1 MTIESEMSAAARSA
15 ERGFRPGPCASGAL
29 GQRFTDAL
37 PACRED
43 LPACREDLRADR
55 RRW

>member
-1 MTIESEMSAAARSA
+1 MTIGSKMSAAARSA

-37 PACRED
+37 PAFHEG
-43 LPACREDLRADR
+43 LRGDGR
-55 RRW
+55 RR

>member
-29 GQRFTDAL
+29 GRLFNNAL
-37 PACRED
+37 PAFHEV
-43 LPACREDLRADR
+43 R
-55 RRW
+55 RDDGRGR